1 MANVSLFQGG
11 ARLQVSILVNDMGL
25 QSMTKNH
32 VNTLLSL
39 NIQNKEYEDFCE
51 IFILNQNG

>member
-11 ARLQVSILVNDMGL
+11 ATLQVSILVNDMGL
-25 QSMTKNH
+25 QIMTKNH

-39 NIQNKEYEDFCE
+39 NIQNKEYED
-51 IFILNQNG
+51 